1 LKLYF
6 IIPPRVTKANE
17 DAINRGL
24 LASPGYTPFP
34 PLNLAYL
41 ISVAKK
47 LGHECQ
53 VLDLNVKSWPGP
65 EEILRFGPDL
75 LLLSSMTLQYRAAR
89 VVIKNMAGR
98 LPIVIGGAHASIFRE
113 KLLEDGIDIVAVGEG
128 ENTLAAL
135 LANFPNNL
143 ESVPGIIFKNDG
155 KVCDSGKC
163 KQVLS
168 LDSLPFPSWEYFDLA
183 LYDNTYYDRKCLPVI
198 TSRGC
203 PYQCAYCFKGVF
215 GDTVRLR
222 SAKNIFEEIV
232 FLKDRFGV
240 GAVQF
245 QDDTFTM
252 SRCRVEEF
260 CNLLI
265 ENKTDILWRC
275 LARVDQVDFK
285 LIDLMR
291 KAGLKSIAFGIESG
305 SQEVLDKLGKKI
317 KLQQVSEAIEACKR
331 VGVVSKGYY
340 IIGLP
345 WDTPKTL
352 KKTFEFAKNNR
363 TTQLQFTLPVAYPGT
378 KLWEIGK
385 ERGLPVEDYV
395 ESFSW
400 DETTP
405 PYSFSK
411 YLSIKQIKA
420 AIIKARNIVKP
431 NTAVRV
437 WRVAKN
443 KDLRDYPTMIRKVL
457 GSSGRAFL

>member
-1 LKLYF
+1 
-6 IIPPRVTKANE
+6 
-17 DAINRGL
+17 
-24 LASPGYTPFP
+24 
-34 PLNLAYL
+34 
-41 ISVAKK
+41 
-47 LGHECQ
+47 
-53 VLDLNVKSWPGP
+53 
-65 EEILRFGPDL
+65 
-75 LLLSSMTLQYRAAR
+75 
-89 VVIKNMAGR
+89 
-98 LPIVIGGAHASIFRE
+98 
-113 KLLEDGIDIVAVGEG
+113 
-128 ENTLAAL
+128 
-135 LANFPNNL
+135 
-143 ESVPGIIFKNDG
+143 
-155 KVCDSGKC
+155 
-163 KQVLS
+163 
-168 LDSLPFPSWEYFDLA
+168 
-183 LYDNTYYDRKCLPVI
+183 VI